1 MVSHSDGTGTRVF
14 MPGRWE
20 AQAGGLLDRPSLMKI
35 RIQEP
40 SGAVAS
46 CYPLTPFFM
55 TQLLLGIPMLN
66 L

>member
-40 SGAVAS
+40 SGAEPCHCDCATV
-46 CYPLTPFFM
+46 
-55 TQLLLGIPMLN
+55 N
-66 L
+66 EEK